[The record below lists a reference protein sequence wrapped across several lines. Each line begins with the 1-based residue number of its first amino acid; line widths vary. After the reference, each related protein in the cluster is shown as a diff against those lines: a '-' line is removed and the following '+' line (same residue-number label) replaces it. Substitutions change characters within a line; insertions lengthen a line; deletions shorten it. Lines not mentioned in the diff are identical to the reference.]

1 MNRRL
6 FAIVVLAVVLFS
18 TLGLDRQT
26 ASAQAAADSIA
37 VSSNCSSTVTATGY
51 LNDEGGWV
59 DLYVGGVYVTGSSI
73 GGGTFSVSFSVSIV
87 PPTEIRVDLY
97 NGREA
102 LVAQA
107 SMTCGGS
114 TGFLPECG
122 GTLVQKL
129 GTVAIS
135 PAQSQPAYDTP
146 NGNRVLIDGKPV
158 MLPGSPVTG
167 REFTV
172 IDKKTVGG
180 KLWLGLWIGACVPVW
195 VPASGVT
202 LLTSIA

>member
-1 MNRRL
+1 MYRRL
-6 FAIVVLAVVLFS
+6 FAIVALAVVLFS
-18 TLGLDRQT
+18 TLGLDRQA
-26 ASAQAAADSIA
+26 ASAQAAPDTIS
-37 VSSNCSSTVTATGY
+37 VSSNCSSTVTAAGF
-51 LNDEGGWV
+51 LNSEGGWV
-59 DLYVGGVYVTGSSI
+59 DLYI
-73 GGGTFSVSFSVSIV
+73 GGAYVEYGNVNGGAFSISFSVSIV
-87 PPTEIRVDLY
+87 PPTQIRVVLV
-97 NGREA
+97 NGNETAVAEA
-102 LVAQA
+102 T
-107 SMTCGGS
+107 MNCGGS

-122 GTLVQKL
+122 TAVQKL

-202 LLTSIA
+202 LLTPIS

>member
-1 MNRRL
+1 MYRRL

-18 TLGLDRQT
+18 TLGLDRQI
-26 ASAQAAADSIA
+26 ASAQGADSIA
-37 VSSNCSSTVTATGY
+37 VGSNCSSTVTATGF
-51 LNDEGGWV
+51 LNYDGSGFV
-59 DLYVGGVYVTGSSI
+59 LIYVGGVYA
-73 GGGTFSVSFSVSIV
+73 GGAEVGYGAFSLSFSASIV
-87 PPTEIRVDLY
+87 PPTDIVALLY
-97 NGREA
+97 NGQEA

-107 SMTCGGS
+107 SMNCDGS
-114 TGFLPECG
+114 TGFLPECA
-122 GTLVQKL
+122 TPLHKI

-180 KLWLGLWIGACVPVW
+180 RLWLGLWIGACVPVW

-202 LLTSIA
+202 LLTPIS

>member
-6 FAIVVLAVVLFS
+6 FAIVVLALAIFS
-18 TLGLDRQT
+18 TLGLDRQI
-26 ASAQAAADSIA
+26 ASAQAADFIA
-37 VSSNCSSTVTATGY
+37 VGSNCSSTVNVTGF
-51 LNDEGGWV
+51 LNYDGTGWV
-59 DLYVGGVYVTGSSI
+59 ELYVGGVWV
-73 GGGTFSVSFSVSIV
+73 GGTSVGYGAFSLSFNVSIV
-87 PPTEIRVDLY
+87 PPTQI
-97 NGREA
+97 
-102 LVAQA
+102 VAQLWNGQESMVAEA
-107 SMTCGGS
+107 SMNCDGS
-114 TGFLPECG
+114 TGFLPECA
-122 GTLVQKL
+122 TAVHKI

-135 PAQSQPAYDTP
+135 PAQSQPAYDAP

-202 LLTSIA
+202 LLTAIS